1 MGLPLHVRNRLE
13 NRMLQVT
20 PTLSVSKPFPID
32 LVIKAAEHIYDPSR
46 FDREKEEAVSDDDS
60 DDTDKVDYSDSEEEE
75 DVRPRLKKKKK
86 TKERK
91 TKETKSKDSDP
102 STAIPSSQKHVHFPH
117 DKTDEIAELIDK
129 LGKMNINDSNF
140 MPTYFKITAFAP
152 HMVPFLKSPPHQH
165 QDGSSPNAIPPSS
178 GQSIKPPTPS
188 FSRTIECYFCGEKGH
203 GARQCGQAK
212 NMITAGSIVRGD
224 SGRITWSD
232 GTTII
237 RVGNETIQAAVNRE
251 LGNRNKSARTTSYIR
266 QGLPFEDSFSD
277 DEDKADI
284 IVKNGQVYAAV
295 KPKDDKKPRKKDH
308 KDPKKRIIFDGV
320 EIPKV
325 TTTSQGR
332 NHSSSRPSH
341 HHAASNGFRYARTS
355 I

>member
-1 MGLPLHVRNRLE
+1 MTR
-13 NRMLQVT
+13 Q
-20 PTLSVSKPFPID
+20 
-32 LVIKAAEHIYDPSR
+32 
-46 FDREKEEAVSDDDS
+46 
-60 DDTDKVDYSDSEEEE
+60 
-75 DVRPRLKKKKK
+75 
-86 TKERK
+86 
-91 TKETKSKDSDP
+91 TKSRNLL
-102 STAIPSSQKHVHFPH
+102 TSSGNEHQRQQFHA
-117 DKTDEIAELIDK
+117 DL
-129 LGKMNINDSNF
+129 LQ
-140 MPTYFKITAFAP
+140 ITAFAP

-165 QDGSSPNAIPPSS
+165 QDRSSPNAIPPSS

-188 FSRTIECYFCGEKGH
+188 FSRMIECYFCGEKGH
-203 GARQCGQAK
+203 GARQCGQAE

-237 RVGNETIQAAVNRE
+237 RVGNKTIQAAVNQE
-251 LGNRNKSARTTSYIR
+251 LGNRNKSARMTSYIR

-320 EIPKV
+320 EIPKSRPPV
-325 TTTSQGR
+325 KEEIIPAQDPHIIMPPPWFLIRQKHPYDPQDDDVFMEDVAMELPEMDPQVVKKKKKLSLKTRPDGAPLTVKPEHFDLRHAIDQSTLTNHRRRR
-332 NHSSSRPSH
+332 NHFRRQSRSSNPSY
-341 HHAASNGFRYARTS
+341 SDSWTWMSWSPKY
-355 I
+355 